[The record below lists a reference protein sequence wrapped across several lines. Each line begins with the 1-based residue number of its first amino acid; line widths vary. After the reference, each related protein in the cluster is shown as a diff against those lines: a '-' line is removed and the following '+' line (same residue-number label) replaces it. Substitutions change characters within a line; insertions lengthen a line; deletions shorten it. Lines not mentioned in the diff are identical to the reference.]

1 MKLKVLSVIR
11 FKPKVGRME
20 EVIDELKAHN
30 EKCRK
35 KFGQQRFLS
44 QIDEELYLVK
54 ISPSIDEIRDDQDI
68 SLAHLD
74 TIRHLLEAWS
84 IEEGH
89 TRATSGMLIDE

>member
-1 MKLKVLSVIR
+1 MSIIR
-11 FKPKVGRME
+11 FRPKAGRME

-35 KFGQQRFLS
+35 KFGQQRLLS
-44 QIDEELYLVK
+44 QINEELYLVK
-54 ISPSIDEIRDDQDI
+54 ISPSIEEIRDDQDT

-74 TIRHLLEAWS
+74 TIRHLLEEWS

>member
-11 FKPKVGRME
+11 FKPKAGRME

-74 TIRHLLEAWS
+74 KIRHLLEAWS

>member
-11 FKPKVGRME
+11 FKPKAGRME

-44 QIDEELYLVK
+44 QMDDELYLVK
-54 ISPSIDEIRDDQDI
+54 ISPSIEEIRDDQDI
-68 SLAHLD
+68 SLTHLD
-74 TIRHLLEAWS
+74 TIRHLLEKWS
-84 IEEGH
+84 IDEGH

>member
-1 MKLKVLSVIR
+1 MKVLSIIR
-11 FKPKVGRME
+11 FRPKAGRME

-35 KFGQQRFLS
+35 KFGQQRLLS
-44 QIDEELYLVK
+44 QMGEERYLVK
-54 ISPSIDEIRDDQDI
+54 ISPSIEKIRDDQDT

-74 TIRHLLEAWS
+74 TIRHFLEEWS

-89 TRATSGMLIDE
+89 TRATSGMLMDE